1 MASKLLGVQPIPI
14 DPTWQIELVN
24 LFDPVHSR
32 AERESLFA
40 QVSPVHSRFF
50 ESYGFVL
57 DQWRLLL
64 EGSEF
69 PAQVIKYV
77 WVAFRDGQACGE
89 FVIDINLNRETILVH
104 FVAMDKEV
112 RRSLPDLWLK
122 ELIELLVSFS
132 VEEARVRG
140 VELRAVMAES
150 YDEYIWKWDQLGHTA
165 LPIGYQEPAFGAQ
178 WREHGSEP
186 DFHDITATVRVLT
199 DATEEDYEW
208 EQLRPIKAQRAT
220 NAVKAFLLD
229 AYDLP
234 PENRVVTQILE
245 RSLQSEIV

>member
-1 MASKLLGVQPIPI
+1 MESKLVGVQSIPI
-14 DPTWQIELVN
+14 DPTWQIELVD

-40 QVSPVHSRFF
+40 QVSQVHSKHF

-57 DQWRLLL
+57 DQWRVLL
-64 EGSEF
+64 EGSGF
-69 PAQVIKYV
+69 PDQVIKHV

-112 RRSLPDLWLK
+112 RRSLPELWLK
-122 ELIELLVSFS
+122 ELIGLLVNFS
-132 VEEARVRG
+132 QEEARVRG

-150 YDEYIWKWDQLGHTA
+150 YDEYIWKWDQLGHIA

-186 DFHDITATVRVLT
+186 DFHDITATVLVLT
-199 DATEEDYEW
+199 DSKEEDYEW

-220 NAVKAFLLD
+220 NAVRAFLLD

-234 PENRVVTQILE
+234 PENRVVARILE
-245 RSLQSEIV
+245 QSLNSEIV

>member
-1 MASKLLGVQPIPI
+1 MESKLVGVQSIPI
-14 DPTWQIELVN
+14 DPTWQIELVD

-40 QVSPVHSRFF
+40 QVSQVHSKHF

-57 DQWRLLL
+57 DQWRVLL
-64 EGSEF
+64 EGSGF
-69 PAQVIKYV
+69 PDQVIKHV

-112 RRSLPDLWLK
+112 RRSLPELWLK
-122 ELIELLVSFS
+122 ELIGLLVNFS
-132 VEEARVRG
+132 QEEARVRG

-150 YDEYIWKWDQLGHTA
+150 YDEYIWKWDQLGHIA

-186 DFHDITATVRVLT
+186 DFHDITATVLVLT
-199 DATEEDYEW
+199 DSKEEDYEW

-220 NAVKAFLLD
+220 NAVRAFLLD

-234 PENRVVTQILE
+234 PENSVVARILE
-245 RSLQSEIV
+245 RSLNSEIV

>member
-1 MASKLLGVQPIPI
+1 MESKLVGVQSIPI
-14 DPTWQIELVN
+14 DPTWQIELVD

-40 QVSPVHSRFF
+40 QVSQVHSKHF

-57 DQWRLLL
+57 DQWRVLL
-64 EGSEF
+64 EGSGF
-69 PAQVIKYV
+69 PDQVIKHV

-112 RRSLPDLWLK
+112 RRSLPELWLK
-122 ELIELLVSFS
+122 ELIGLLVNFS
-132 VEEARVRG
+132 QEEARVRG

-150 YDEYIWKWDQLGHTA
+150 YDEYIWKWDQLGHIA

-186 DFHDITATVRVLT
+186 DFHDITATVLVLT
-199 DATEEDYEW
+199 DSKEEDYEW

-220 NAVKAFLLD
+220 NAVRAFLLD
-229 AYDLP
+229 AYGLP
-234 PENRVVTQILE
+234 PENRVVARILE
-245 RSLQSEIV
+245 QSLNSEIV